1 MKKKTQV
8 SKSEKKTSPETKPS
22 KKEVKSAQPES
33 EVIILNKFSR
43 EKEIDPQKIAER
55 LNKMK
60 EEILSKM
67 RARKA
72 EWREAGSISP
82 EPGDE
87 LDIAST
93 EREREFDT
101 ILSSID
107 KGRLIDI
114 EDALK
119 KLKEGTYGICEE
131 CKAKIPRERLEMV
144 PFARLCRECQERK
157 DRDERIKKGLEEG
170 KILKGTGFLDTSDEE
185 S

>member
-1 MKKKTQV
+1 MKKKTTTP
-8 SKSEKKTSPETKPS
+8 KSEKKTTEETPLPQKP
-22 KKEVKSAQPES
+22 VKSTQPQID
-33 EVIILNKFSR
+33 VIILNKVSK
-43 EKEIDPQKIAER
+43 EKELDLQKIAER
-55 LNKMK
+55 LNAMK

-72 EWREAGSISP
+72 EWREAGSISS

-107 KGRLIDI
+107 KERLIDI
-114 EDALK
+114 EEALK
-119 KLKEGTYGICEE
+119 KLKDGTYGICEE
-131 CKAKIPRERLEMV
+131 CKAKIPPQRLEMV

-157 DRDERIKKGLEEG
+157 DRDDKIKKELEER
-170 KILKGTGFLDTSDEE
+170 KTLKGTVFLDTSDEE